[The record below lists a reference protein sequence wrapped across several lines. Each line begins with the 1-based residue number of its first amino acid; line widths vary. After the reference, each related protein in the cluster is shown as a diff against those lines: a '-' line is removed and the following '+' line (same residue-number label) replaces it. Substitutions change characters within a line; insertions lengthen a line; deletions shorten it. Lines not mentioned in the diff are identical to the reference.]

1 MDAPILVGVDV
12 GTTKICT
19 LIARVEGEEDFRI
32 LGVGIE
38 PSQGMRKGGVV
49 DQQRLAVSIARSVEQ
64 AQRSAGMEVESAL
77 VSLAGA
83 HVASV
88 NSRGAAGVGGRAITP
103 ADVLRAVENA
113 SAVAIPHNREVIHVL
128 RRGFI
133 LDGQDGIRQPVGMH
147 GYRLEVETVVITAS
161 KTALANLRASVE
173 QAGLQVGGFVL
184 NPLASGEEVLT
195 EAEREMGVVV
205 CDIGGGTTDL
215 AIYLEGDVWYTAV
228 LPVGGNH
235 ITSDIA
241 HGLRLTPEQAEEV
254 KIRYGHALRSAVGVD
269 EEISIQPFG
278 EPKPVR
284 IPRQDLAYIIEA
296 RVEEIFDLALKEIK
310 RSGYDALLSVGM
322 VLTGGSSALP
332 GIRDLASQVLGMPVR
347 LAQPEGLHGLTDR
360 LHSPAYA
367 TSVGL
372 LRWAV
377 RMNEFV
383 SLDYRP
389 GRGQGGEWWQ
399 KIKEIG
405 RRLLP

>member
-1 MDAPILVGVDV
+1 MDEPVLVGIDV
-12 GTTKICT
+12 GTTKVCT
-19 LIARVEGEEDFRI
+19 LIARVEGEGDFRI
-32 LGVGIE
+32 LGVGIV

-49 DQQRLAVSIARSVEQ
+49 DPQRLSACIAQSLEQ
-64 AQRSAGMEVESAL
+64 AQRSAGLEVVSAL

-83 HVASV
+83 HVASM
-88 NSRGAAGVGGRAITP
+88 NSRGAVGIGGRAVTP
-103 ADVLRAVENA
+103 EDVERALENA
-113 SAVAIPHNREVIHVL
+113 SAIAIPHNREVIHVHK
-128 RRGFI
+128 RGFV
-133 LDGQDGIRQPVGMH
+133 LDEQDGIRDPVGMH
-147 GYRLEVETVVITAS
+147 GYRLEAETVVITAS
-161 KTALANLRASVE
+161 RTALANLRACVE
-173 QAGLQVGGFVL
+173 QAGVEVEGFVL
-184 NPLASGEEVLT
+184 NPLASGEEVLS

-241 HGLRLTPEQAEEV
+241 HGLRLTPEQAEEI
-254 KIRYGHALRSAVGVD
+254 KIQYGHALRSAVGLE

-278 EPKPVR
+278 EPRAVH

-322 VLTGGSSALP
+322 VLTGGTSLLP
-332 GIRDLASQVLGMPVR
+332 GIRDLATRVLGMPVR
-347 LAQPEGLHGLTDR
+347 LAQPEGLRGMSDR
-360 LHSPAYA
+360 LHSPAYT

-377 RMNEFV
+377 RMSEV
-383 SLDYRP
+383 ARLDYRS
-389 GRGQGGEWWQ
+389 RRAKGEGFWE
-399 KIKEIG
+399 KLKTIG
-405 RRLLP
+405 RSLLP